1 VARRGNP
8 KGKRRRSPE
17 GRVLRNAE
25 NIEEWRILNS
35 LSVKKRKKKN
45 LKVTDLPKTLGS
57 ASSRCIYSC
66 WVPYA
71 SMLSLKGV
79 LLEPSHDPPCF

>member
-35 LSVKKRKKKN
+35 LSVKKRKK
-45 LKVTDLPKTLGS
+45 
-57 ASSRCIYSC
+57 RI
-66 WVPYA
+66 
-71 SMLSLKGV
+71 
-79 LLEPSHDPPCF
+79 